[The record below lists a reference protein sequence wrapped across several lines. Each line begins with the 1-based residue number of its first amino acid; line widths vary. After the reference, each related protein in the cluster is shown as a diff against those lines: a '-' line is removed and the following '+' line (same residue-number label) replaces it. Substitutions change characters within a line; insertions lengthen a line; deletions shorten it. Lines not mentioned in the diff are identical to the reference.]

1 MSDAASF
8 GETFAAW
15 LPLLIIL
22 IAFFVWARSA
32 KKHYQGHVDEV
43 NAVNQQI
50 VDTNREMI
58 AELKEIKQILK
69 DQN

>member
-1 MSDAASF
+1 MQTQSTA
-8 GETFAAW
+8 ELIAAW
-15 LPLLIIL
+15 LPFLVLL
-22 IAFFVWARSA
+22 AVVWVGYRYSM
-32 KKHYQGHVDEV
+32 KHYRSHVDEV

>member
-1 MSDAASF
+1 MEGTSVSEHIA
-8 GETFAAW
+8 TW
-15 LPLLIIL
+15 LPLIVLL
-22 IAFFVWARSA
+22 VVFGLWGRSA
-32 KKHYQGHVDEV
+32 NRRYKLHIDDV

-58 AELKEIKQILK
+58 VELREIKQILK

>member
-1 MSDAASF
+1 MEELTLADH
-8 GETFAAW
+8 FATW
-15 LPLLIIL
+15 GPLVLL
-22 IAFFVWARSA
+22 LVVFLVWGRSA
-32 KKHYQGHVDEV
+32 QSKYKQHVDDV

-69 DQN
+69 DQT

>member
-1 MSDAASF
+1 MTLADHLV
-8 GETFAAW
+8 AW
-15 LPLLIIL
+15 GPL
-22 IAFFVWARSA
+22 AFLVAVIWFWGRSA
-32 KKHYQGHVDEV
+32 NNKYKQHVDEV

>member
-1 MSDAASF
+1 MEEQSTSATIA
-8 GETFAAW
+8 TW
-15 LPLLIIL
+15 LPFIIL
-22 IAFFVWARSA
+22 LVAVFFFMRSA
-32 KKHYQGHVDEV
+32 NRHYRSHVDEV

-69 DQN
+69 DQS